1 MTGTSLLPAISPP
14 LPLRVRLLD
23 RLTDALVAA
32 DALRRELRTE
42 DAKEILWVGPHV
54 EHVYRDLDSLIRKLA
69 D

>member
-1 MTGTSLLPAISPP
+1 MTGTSLVRAASPP

-32 DALRRELRTE
+32 DALRRELQSA
-42 DAKEILWVGPHV
+42 DAKGILWVGPHV